1 MFSDSIRYL
10 FLALRRKQT
19 FFLSRISSTY
29 DPITRIVTDIE
40 SEVPI
45 QLIELSIDIDKLPE
59 GCLSTDR
66 KFIILI
72 DHIDKSDKLKNLD
85 GASYII
91 KYVKQTS
98 FSPSV
103 YEVII
108 CVN

>member
-1 MFSDSIRYL
+1 MFSDSIKYL

-19 FFLSRISSTY
+19 FFLLRISSVY
-29 DPITRIVTDIE
+29 DPITRIVTETE

-45 QLIELSIDIDKLPE
+45 QLIELSIDANNLPE

-72 DHIDKSDKLKNLD
+72 DHIDKSDRLEDLSGTN
-85 GASYII
+85 YTV

-98 FSPSV
+98 FYPPIW
-103 YEVII
+103 EVITR
-108 CVN
+108 VN